1 MLMQLH
7 TPTVQP
13 KCRTLNYQDYVQTIT
28 QSLHRLIYICA
39 CLASKLSAVMSPHTE
54 PSSSQCCSN
63 TMLAFEGISLKSGVK
78 LLE

>member
-28 QSLHRLIYICA
+28 QSLRMFGFKFKTFSCY
-39 CLASKLSAVMSPHTE
+39 V
-54 PSSSQCCSN
+54 SS
-63 TMLAFEGISLKSGVK
+63 F
-78 LLE
+78 